1 MLALSTC
8 LCEALRCVLHL
19 TLYSAV
25 INDTVDRD
33 IVTLKTFA
41 DRAGW
46 VVKRCALRE
55 SGVEEGKEEEQPH
68 LLEHWEGMIA

>member
-1 MLALSTC
+1 ML
-8 LCEALRCVLHL
+8 
-19 TLYSAV
+19 AV
-25 INDTVDRD
+25 INGTVDRD
-33 IVTLKTFA
+33 IFTPETFA

-55 SGVEEGKEEEQPH
+55 SGVEEGKEEEEQPH